1 MINESSILARTLY
14 GVEIYSHA
22 IRERWPDEI
31 AMTVRGDYCGLCR
44 NPLSE
49 DGARTLRIWT
59 EKLNPEQRLSDKIAR
74 HHDESGLLDDGTCFD
89 FAERLYG
96 LSGQELLDHINREL
110 HLHLEPE
117 WAPYGSK
124 FRGTFEK
131 LRTEGPRMSFFRCP
145 ITRVTPEK
153 DVTLHEVYDYIV
165 GDEARER
172 TAQLRSFTD
181 PKEAKRFKAARFD
194 FITPSGQFTTRKA
207 DGLVQHTGLLTIDF
221 DHLVDVEDLFYRLLT
236 DEYLDTALAFRSPSG
251 DGIKWIIHIDLN
263 GFTHAEYFR
272 GVSGYIRQTYGILID
287 QSGSDV
293 ARSCFLA
300 HDPRAYI
307 NPLYL

>member
-31 AMTVRGDYCGLCR
+31 AMTVKGDDCGLCR

-89 FAERLYG
+89 FAERYYG
-96 LSGQELLDHINREL
+96 LSGQELLDHLNREL

-117 WAPYGSK
+117 WNPYGGILRGSIEKVLIEGPK
-124 FRGTFEK
+124 FSFFSAPIKYVIPKMDMTIRQAYEYLISERAREATMRLRAITDRDQAGAFKGANFDYATFSGTFSRRGISH
-131 LRTEGPRMSFFRCP
+131 L
-145 ITRVTPEK
+145 IQ
-153 DVTLHEVYDYIV
+153 H
-165 GDEARER
+165 
-172 TAQLRSFTD
+172 
-181 PKEAKRFKAARFD
+181 
-194 FITPSGQFTTRKA
+194 SGLMA
-207 DGLVQHTGLLTIDF
+207 LDF
-221 DHLVDVEDLFYRLLT
+221 DHVPDLENLFNRLLL
-236 DEYLDTALAFRSPSG
+236 DEYLDTALLFRSPSG
-251 DGIKWIIHIDLN
+251 DGIKWIISFDPTRFPHDL
-263 GFTHAEYFR
+263 YFR

-293 ARSCFLA
+293 SRACFMGF
-300 HDPRAYI
+300 DPNAYVSPI
-307 NPLYL
+307 YR